1 MKNFLG
7 KVIGAQMQAKL
18 SKPLGITMEEAEGG
32 MVGVGSIKE
41 GGGADKSG
49 VIQVNPKL
57 ETRNPDP

>member
-1 MKNFLG
+1 VKNFLS
-7 KVIGAQMQAKL
+7 KVIGAQVQTKL

-49 VIQVNPKL
+49 VIQVNHKL
-57 ETRNPDP
+57 ETHDPEP